1 MKTILDIGVLC
12 IIVLMMGTVGMELE
26 GRHFRAVAR
35 RKGALLLSVSAQTL
49 LLPALGFGLAHVMAL
64 PPHISAGI
72 LLIAACP
79 VGEIAN
85 FFTLLAR
92 TNVALSVSLNTLSVL
107 LSAATM
113 AVVFEVYDH
122 VLGARFVFAVPTP
135 ALLLRLTLMLAL
147 PLLAGM
153 AIRRVRPG
161 FVERHGNTARHVV
174 LAGIACLLAY
184 IMVTQHERLAAEWQQ
199 TAVAAAAFMAL
210 ALLAGLAF
218 GRLLRLSKEDGV
230 TVGIGF
236 AVRNVALAMAI
247 AVTILNR
254 IEYAV
259 FAVVYFLTEV
269 PLMLGAVAVYRT
281 WRTQGVQRTE
291 LPGTAR

>member
-1 MKTILDIGVLC
+1 VKAVLDIGVLC

-26 GRHFRAVAR
+26 GRHFRAVAQ
-35 RKGALLLSVSAQTL
+35 RKGALLLTVAAQAL
-49 LLPALGFGLAHVMAL
+49 ILPALGLGLTHVMAL
-64 PPHISAGI
+64 PAHISAGI

-79 VGEIAN
+79 VGDIAN
-85 FFTLLAR
+85 FYTLLAR
-92 TNVALSVSLNTLSVL
+92 TNVALSVSVNTFSIL

-113 AVVFEVYDH
+113 AVVIELYDQ
-122 VLGARFVFAVPTP
+122 VLGAHFVFAVPTP
-135 ALLLRLTLMLAL
+135 TLLLQLTLMLAL

-153 AIRRVRPG
+153 ALRRVRPG

-174 LAGIACLLAY
+174 LAGIVCLLAY
-184 IMVTQHERLAAEWQQ
+184 IMVTQHERLAAEWRQ
-199 TAVAAAAFMAL
+199 TAVAAAVFMAL

-218 GRLLRLSKEDGV
+218 GRLLRFSKGDGI
-230 TVGIGF
+230 TLGIGF

-259 FAVVYFLTEV
+259 FAVVYFLSEV
-269 PLMLGAVAVYRT
+269 PLLLGAVAVYRM
-281 WRTQGVQRTE
+281 WRTQAVQRTE
-291 LPGTAR
+291 

>member
-1 MKTILDIGVLC
+1 MKAILDIGVLC

-26 GRHFRAVAR
+26 GRHFRAVAQ
-35 RKGALLLSVSAQTL
+35 RKGALLLTVAAQTL
-49 LLPALGFGLAHVMAL
+49 ILPALGFGLAHVMAL

-79 VGEIAN
+79 VGDIAN
-85 FFTLLAR
+85 FYTLLAR
-92 TNVALSVSLNTLSVL
+92 TNVALSVSVNALSIL

-113 AVVFEVYDH
+113 AVVFEVYH
-122 VLGARFVFAVPTP
+122 LLGGHFVFAVPTP
-135 ALLLRLTLMLAL
+135 TLFLRLTLMLAL
-147 PLLAGM
+147 PLLVGM
-153 AIRRVRPG
+153 AIRRVWPG
-161 FVERHGNTARHVV
+161 FVERHGNTARRIV
-174 LAGIACLLAY
+174 LAGITCLLAY
-184 IMVTQHERLAAEWQQ
+184 IMVTQHKRLAAEWQQ
-199 TAVAAAAFMAL
+199 TAVAAAVFMAF

-218 GRLLRLSKEDGV
+218 GRLLRLSKGDGI

-236 AVRNVALAMAI
+236 AVRNVALTMAI

-269 PLMLGAVAVYRT
+269 PLLLGAVAVYRMR
-281 WRTQGVQRTE
+281 RTQGVQRTE
-291 LPGTAR
+291 

>member
-1 MKTILDIGVLC
+1 MKAVLDIGVLC

-26 GRHFRAVAR
+26 GRHFRAVAQ
-35 RKGALLLSVSAQTL
+35 RKGALLLTVAAHTL
-49 LLPALGFGLAHVMAL
+49 ILPALGFGVAHVMAL

-79 VGEIAN
+79 VGDIAN
-85 FFTLLAR
+85 FYTLLAR
-92 TNVALSVSLNTLSVL
+92 TNVALSVSVNTLSIL

-113 AVVFEVYDH
+113 AVVFELYDH
-122 VLGARFVFAVPTP
+122 LLGADFVFAVPTP
-135 ALLLRLTLMLAL
+135 ELLLRLTLMLAL

-153 AIRRVRPG
+153 ALRSVRPG

-174 LAGIACLLAY
+174 LAGIVCLLAY

-199 TAVAAAAFMAL
+199 TALAATVFMAL

-218 GRLLRLSKEDGV
+218 GRLLRLSKGDGV

-259 FAVVYFLTEV
+259 FAVVYFLSEV
-269 PLMLGAVAVYRT
+269 PLLMGAVAVYRM
-281 WRTQGVQRTE
+281 WRTQAVQRAE
-291 LPGTAR
+291 

>member
-1 MKTILDIGVLC
+1 MKAILDIGVLC

-26 GRHFRAVAR
+26 GRHFRAVAQ
-35 RKGALLLSVSAQTL
+35 RKGALLLTIAAQTL
-49 LLPALGFGLAHVMAL
+49 ILPALGFGLAHVMAL

-79 VGEIAN
+79 VGDIAN
-85 FFTLLAR
+85 FYTLLTRA
-92 TNVALSVSLNTLSVL
+92 NVALSVSVNTISIL
-107 LSAATM
+107 LSTATM

-122 VLGARFVFAVPTP
+122 LLGAHFVFAVPTP
-135 ALLLRLTLMLAL
+135 TLLFRLTLMLAL

-199 TAVAAAAFMAL
+199 TAVAAAVFMAL

-218 GRLLRLSKEDGV
+218 GRLLRLSKGDGV

-269 PLMLGAVAVYRT
+269 PLLLGAVAVYRMR
-281 WRTQGVQRTE
+281 RTQGVQRTE
-291 LPGTAR
+291 

>member
-1 MKTILDIGVLC
+1 MKAVLDIGVFC

-26 GRHFRAVAR
+26 GRHFRAVAQ
-35 RKGALLLSVSAQTL
+35 RKGALLLTVAAQTL
-49 LLPALGFGLAHVMAL
+49 ILPALGFGLAHVMAL

-79 VGEIAN
+79 VGDIAN
-85 FFTLLAR
+85 FYTLLAR
-92 TNVALSVSLNTLSVL
+92 TNVALSVSVNTLSIL

-113 AVVFEVYDH
+113 AVVFELYDH
-122 VLGARFVFAVPTP
+122 LLGAHFVFAAPTP
-135 ALLLRLTLMLAL
+135 ELLLRLTLMLAL

-153 AIRRVRPG
+153 AIRRARPG
-161 FVERHGNTARHVV
+161 FIESHGNTARHVV

-199 TAVAAAAFMAL
+199 TAAAAAVFIAL

-218 GRLLRLSKEDGV
+218 GRLLRLSNEDGV

-236 AVRNVALAMAI
+236 AVRNVAIAMAI

-254 IEYAV
+254 PEYAV

-269 PLMLGAVAVYRT
+269 PLILGAVSVYRI
-281 WRTQGVQRTE
+281 WRTQGV
-291 LPGTAR
+291 

>member
-1 MKTILDIGVLC
+1 
-12 IIVLMMGTVGMELE
+12 
-26 GRHFRAVAR
+26 
-35 RKGALLLSVSAQTL
+35 
-49 LLPALGFGLAHVMAL
+49 
-64 PPHISAGI
+64 
-72 LLIAACP
+72 
-79 VGEIAN
+79 
-85 FFTLLAR
+85 
-92 TNVALSVSLNTLSVL
+92 VALSVSVNALSIL

-113 AVVFEVYDH
+113 AVVFEVYH
-122 VLGARFVFAVPTP
+122 LLRGYFVFAVPTP
-135 ALLLRLTLMLAL
+135 TLLLRLTMMLAL

-153 AIRRVRPG
+153 ALRHVRPG

-199 TAVAAAAFMAL
+199 TAVAAGVFMAL

-218 GRLLRLSKEDGV
+218 GRLLRLSKDDTV

-247 AVTILNR
+247 AVTLLNR

-259 FAVVYFLTEV
+259 FAAVYFLTEV
-269 PLMLGAVAVYRT
+269 PLLLGAVAVYRK
-281 WRTQGVQRTE
+281 WRTQAVQRTE
-291 LPGTAR
+291 LDGTAR